1 MLVRKSMLFRVC
13 IAMPGSPVQIPGSE
27 ADAWPLNAW

>member
-13 IAMPGSPVQIPGSE
+13 NAMPGAPFIFPDQKQTH
-27 ADAWPLNAW
+27 DL